1 MEQSTSE
8 DVEYN
13 LFTLFNKSP
22 EPYRVDVFLNDV
34 LVEMELDTGAS
45 VSVINDATYRN
56 IQQQTFVT
64 PLQPTE
70 SKLRSYTWEHIKVL
84 GTTQF
89 KVRYRDKVL
98 CLFM

>member
-56 IQQQTFVT
+56 IQ
-64 PLQPTE
+64 
-70 SKLRSYTWEHIKVL
+70 
-84 GTTQF
+84 
-89 KVRYRDKVL
+89 
-98 CLFM
+98 